1 MSSMDILYRKR
12 NWNCADVLSRRPGL
26 TYLLSPYEDNDIDS
40 EIESLF
46 SFLNSM
52 FHLQVD
58 SELLQ
63 SITNAYLLDPAFC
76 RSTLPA
82 AATKALDGLYYMAD
96 KIHIPNDPMMYH
108 RLISD
113 FHDSS
118 GHPGYLCT
126 LDNLFSAMLS
136 EKVQTVLYYSLFY
149 HPQNIRSGLWT
160 GITWQITM
168 PSCMSHFGTKMLL
181 SMWKWHW

>member
-1 MSSMDILYRKR
+1 M
-12 NWNCADVLSRRPGL
+12 SRRPGL

-126 LDNLFSAMLS
+126 LDNLKHLFFLACN
-136 EKVQTVLYYSLFY
+136 EQYCQTLLQRMCNV
-149 HPQNIRSGLWT
+149 SGYQT
-160 GITWQITM
+160 
-168 PSCMSHFGTKMLL
+168 
-181 SMWKWHW
+181 